1 MLPTRSISHIFANKW
16 NFLYSDGMSLGASE
30 DWRTVLQ
37 TMTGETELST
47 KGILEYFDVL
57 KDFLKEETT
66 RLERQTGQMDTNASI
81 IIGIVVVV
89 LVLLMFILYCVKNRG
104 IALKILSYCGLS
116 KNGSLDIVT
125 SELSNRKS
133 NEVEGVSEAKV

>member
-1 MLPTRSISHIFANKW
+1 
-16 NFLYSDGMSLGASE
+16 MSLGASE

-57 KDFLKEETT
+57 KDFLKEETA

-104 IALKILSYCGLS
+104 IALKILSYCDLS